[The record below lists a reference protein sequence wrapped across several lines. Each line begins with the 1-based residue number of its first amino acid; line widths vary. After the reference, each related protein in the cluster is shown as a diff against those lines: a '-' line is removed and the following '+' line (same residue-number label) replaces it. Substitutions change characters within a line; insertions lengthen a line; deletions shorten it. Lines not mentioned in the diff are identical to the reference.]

1 MHFLILVRTAPLIN
15 RIRLLGL
22 FYDIFKSVLPRLFV
36 TSCTQ
41 SPDLYFTSWTGGKGG
56 QTISAWSWLPLI
68 ILAVHS
74 ILFVLIFWNMTR
86 PDSKLCQVPRKSHA
100 SGRPSC
106 FSWKMAMAAAA
117 GGEVCFRKT
126 ISLLHCQTRRR
137 WGVTRRIGTYI
148 KRTAKQL
155 SVFLLISSEY
165 CCWTRP
171 GEVPGLHFSCNTIQV
186 QNLTACSCRGGF
198 FL

>member
-1 MHFLILVRTAPLIN
+1 MSGTSQIT
-15 RIRLLGL
+15 RLGPAGL
-22 FYDIFKSVLPRLFV
+22 LQLEY
-36 TSCTQ
+36 
-41 SPDLYFTSWTGGKGG
+41 GGGG
-56 QTISAWSWLPLI
+56 
-68 ILAVHS
+68 
-74 ILFVLIFWNMTR
+74 
-86 PDSKLCQVPRKSHA
+86 
-100 SGRPSC
+100 
-106 FSWKMAMAAAA
+106 
-117 GGEVCFRKT
+117 GGEGEEEVCFRKT

-186 QNLTACSCRGGF
+186 QNLTA
-198 FL
+198 L